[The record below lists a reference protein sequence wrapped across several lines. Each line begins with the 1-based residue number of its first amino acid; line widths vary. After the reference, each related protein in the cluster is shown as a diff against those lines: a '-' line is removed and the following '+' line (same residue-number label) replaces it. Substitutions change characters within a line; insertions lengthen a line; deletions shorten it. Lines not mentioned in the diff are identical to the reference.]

1 MSDPRKQ
8 NPLVLPNYPYL
19 NAFSKEQVGEALDRK
34 DRIVELLLDP
44 VGPDGTLINIPVDML
59 HILAFHLA
67 YAGCD
72 THTDERQL
80 IESRTVRDP
89 ESMWEMNEW
98 RPRGTFDS
106 EPETDDTAAAEAAAL
121 AASMKSQLTPEV
133 RAALTALLVNE
144 NTANERRTQ

>member
-1 MSDPRKQ
+1 MGDPRTE

-19 NAFSKEQVGEALDRK
+19 NAFSREQVGEALDRK
-34 DRIVELLLDP
+34 DKIVELLLDP

-80 IESRTVRDP
+80 IESRAVNNPDAMFELT
-89 ESMWEMNEW
+89 EW
-98 RPRGTFDS
+98 RPRGTFDDQ
-106 EPETDDTAAAEAAAL
+106 PVTDTTAATEAAAL
-121 AASMKSQLTPEV
+121 AATMQSQLTPEV
-133 RAALTALLVNE
+133 RAALKALLVNQD
-144 NTANERRTQ
+144 NERGKP